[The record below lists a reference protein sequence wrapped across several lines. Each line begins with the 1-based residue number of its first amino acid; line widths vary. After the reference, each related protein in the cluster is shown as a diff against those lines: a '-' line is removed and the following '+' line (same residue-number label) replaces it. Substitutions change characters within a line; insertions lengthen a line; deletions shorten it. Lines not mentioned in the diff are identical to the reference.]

1 MRFSFGLVAITA
13 AAVANALVLASQLT
27 AGFSNITA
35 ITQGLIGPASKI
47 SSHNMGLF
55 LKGRGP
61 VTDVVAG
68 LSKVVQLSTKLVS
81 DPSSSASTDT
91 DSGVSPSEILGSAVH
106 LTAITTELLNTL
118 SKKGKLFSRSPIV
131 SVPVNDVLVSTKN
144 AVSNLLTI
152 TLNSLTSGPA
162 ATDGTLA
169 NATPSLATTQAA
181 FDSLNDA
188 FRSAIT
194 ATRVTR
200 K

>member
-1 MRFSFGLVAITA
+1 MHFSFALVAITA
-13 AAVANALVLASQLT
+13 AAANALAPASQLIT
-27 AGFSNITA
+27 GFSNITA
-35 ITQGLIGPASKI
+35 ITQGLIAPASKI
-47 SSHNMGLF
+47 SSNNMGLF

-81 DPSSSASTDT
+81 DPSSSSAETDP
-91 DSGVSPSEILGSAVH
+91 GASPSEILGSAVH
-106 LTAITTELLNTL
+106 LTSVTTELLNTL
-118 SKKGKLFSRSPIV
+118 SKKGKLFSRQHIV
-131 SVPVNDVLVSTKN
+131 SVPVHGVLISTKN

-181 FDSLNDA
+181 IDSLNDA
-188 FRSAIT
+188 FRNAIA
-194 ATRVTR
+194 ATRVNR